1 MPSLAQRDSNQQS
14 EPQRA
19 EAGRAGIIHRIG
31 DDLRGGHN
39 VELYLTVTLSLCIA
53 LLSVF
58 SFVGIKVVG
67 AATLAVLALLAASG
81 LATRHQ
87 SEEVSRHLDQLAA
100 DVSGEVPADRFLKMR
115 MPALDADIAAA
126 ADIRLVG
133 VTLTR
138 TVRDLLPILDRRLRK
153 GASIC
158 VLIIDGDSPARTEAV
173 ARSRGADSP
182 DFYQH
187 RLASTIDLL
196 GVLASAAPNETAL
209 QLRVLPYV
217 PTFGMCLIDPTEAYG
232 RIHVEIYQHQTI
244 EQNPSFR
251 LRADRNSP
259 WYQLFAQQFETP
271 WDSARPQR
279 LSVPQ

>member
-19 EAGRAGIIHRIG
+19 VAGRAGIIHRIG

-39 VELYLTVTLSLCIA
+39 VELSLTVTLSLCIA

-58 SFVGIKVVG
+58 SFVGIKGVG

-87 SEEVSRHLDQLAA
+87 SEEVSIHLDQPAA

-133 VTLTR
+133 GTLTR

-158 VLIIDGDSPARTEAV
+158 VLIIDGDSP
-173 ARSRGADSP
+173 P
-182 DFYQH
+182 D
-187 RLASTIDLL
+187 
-196 GVLASAAPNETAL
+196 
-209 QLRVLPYV
+209 LRKLVMIKA
-217 PTFGMCLIDPTEAYG
+217 TTCGNAIGT
-232 RIHVEIYQHQTI
+232 
-244 EQNPSFR
+244 
-251 LRADRNSP
+251 
-259 WYQLFAQQFETP
+259 
-271 WDSARPQR
+271 
-279 LSVPQ
+279 